1 MKRLSRIIILL
12 ALAAAWGLLA
22 FPMYAEKRSAVEQEM
37 KIGGYDEQLQEK
49 SATELAEEAAL
60 AARYNEKIR
69 QSQKESQFFYQ
80 GELAGTDDPD
90 YQGIASGSEELGYI
104 EIPKI
109 SLRLPFGRGTASAM
123 LEYMAGHMYGTSL
136 PGGTGGT
143 HCVLTA
149 HTGLA
154 SGRKLFTDLTELS
167 VGDSFTVH
175 MLDMKYTYTVAHI
188 ITVLPEEADSRLQI
202 EDGHDMCTL
211 YTCTPYGVNTHRLL
225 VRGELTTYER
235 ESHAPQGGSG
245 TSHVSGSHEM
255 VAKYTF
261 LYALPIAAFLA
272 MAAYAAIPQRKE
284 KKETEA

>member
-12 ALAAAWGLLA
+12 SLAAAWGLLA
-22 FPMYAEKRSAVEQEM
+22 FPMYAEKRSGAEQEM
-37 KIGGYDEQLQEK
+37 KIGGYDASLQEK
-49 SATELAEEAAL
+49 SASELAKEADL

-69 QSQKESQFFYQ
+69 QSQKESEFFYQ

-109 SLRLPFGRGTASAM
+109 SMRLPFGRGTATAM

-136 PGGTGGT
+136 PGSTGGT

-154 SGRKLFTDLTELS
+154 SGRKLFTDLTEIT

-175 MLDMKYTYTVAHI
+175 MLDMKYTYTVIHI

-202 EDGHDMCTL
+202 EEGHDMCTL

-225 VRGELTTYER
+225 VRGELTASER
-235 ESHAPQGGSG
+235 ESHTPQGGSG
-245 TSHVSGSHEM
+245 TSHVNGSHEM
-255 VAKYTF
+255 VARYTF
-261 LYALPIAAFLA
+261 LYVLPMAALLT
-272 MAAYAAIPQRKE
+272 MAAYAAICQIKE
-284 KKETEA
+284 KRNKET